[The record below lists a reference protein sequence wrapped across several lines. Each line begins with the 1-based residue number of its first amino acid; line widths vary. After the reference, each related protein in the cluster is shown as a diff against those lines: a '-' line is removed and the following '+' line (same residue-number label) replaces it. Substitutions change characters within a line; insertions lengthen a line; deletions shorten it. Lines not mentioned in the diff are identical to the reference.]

1 MRLLTRSRRLFVSSL
16 CSITLTRNDEIKLSS
31 RRSMKPME
39 YYEMKRKDNS
49 MMLIEKEDEVWVVY
63 EDLADFDDD
72 KEGDSR

>member
-1 MRLLTRSRRLFVSSL
+1 
-16 CSITLTRNDEIKLSS
+16 
-31 RRSMKPME
+31 MKPME